1 MEYRMRFT
9 TIGYI
14 EWRKGQD
21 ILIDALERISPKI
34 PDGSEFLLVGQD
46 SSDMAQKLR
55 KRIIEKPWIP
65 MTGTVGRKEL
75 HRILDAT
82 DVLICPSREDPM
94 PTVCAEAMM
103 HRVPCLLSD
112 AVGTAAY
119 ISDGVDGM
127 IFKNGDID
135 ELQEKILW
143 CIENRN
149 TIKKMGN
156 KAYKVYETVF
166 SVKAFEKNLL
176 SYVKEMEGRAG
187 GRTNG

>member
-34 PDGSEFLLVGQD
+34 LAGSEFLLVGQD
-46 SSDMAQKLR
+46 SSAMAQRLR
-55 KRIIEKPWIP
+55 ERITENPCIL
-65 MTGTVGRKEL
+65 MTGTVGRKEI
-75 HRILDAT
+75 HQILDST

-112 AVGTAAY
+112 AVGTAEY

-127 IFKNGDID
+127 IFQSGNADA
-135 ELQEKILW
+135 LQEKVLW
-143 CIENRN
+143 CIKNRN

-156 KAYKVYETVF
+156 EAYKIYETIF
-166 SVKAFEKNLL
+166 SADAFEKNLL
-176 SYVKEMEGRAG
+176 SYVKEMAGMAG

>member
-1 MEYRMRFT
+1 MNYKMRFT

-21 ILIDALERISPKI
+21 ILVDALKGI
-34 PDGSEFLLVGQD
+34 PTEVLAGSEFLLVGQD
-46 SSDMAQKLR
+46 SSVLAQGLR
-55 KRIIEKPWIP
+55 ERIAEKPWIR
-65 MTGTVGRKEL
+65 MIGTVDRKEI
-75 HRILDAT
+75 HQILKAT

-103 HRVPCLLSD
+103 HGVPCLISD

-127 IFKNGDID
+127 VFKRGDSC

-143 CIENRN
+143 CMKNRSEL
-149 TIKKMGN
+149 KRMGN
-156 KAYKVYETVF
+156 EAYRVYETIF

-176 SYVKEMEGRAG
+176 EHVKEMEGMTRG
-187 GRTNG
+187 KKNE